1 MQGLLAMIF
10 EVSLALLLVGCGGEE
25 TPEDRVRSYI
35 DQVVESAEA
44 RSWRS
49 FKDYVADDYK
59 DAHGLRKDEVLA
71 IVARYI
77 LANHRIHI
85 LKRIASVRIDD
96 PSNAHAVV
104 YAAMA
109 GQPVSG
115 PQDLVNIR
123 ADIYRFEIDLQTGED
138 GVFRTINGD
147 WRPVGPEQY
156 LIGR

>member
-1 MQGLLAMIF
+1 VRAPLAIIF
-10 EVSLALLLVGCGGEE
+10 ELSLALLLVSCGGEE

-77 LANHRIHI
+77 LANQHIHI
-85 LKRIASVRIDD
+85 LKRIASIRIDD

-104 YAAMA
+104 YAAIA
-109 GQPVSG
+109 GQPMSG
-115 PQDLVNIR
+115 AQDLVNIR
-123 ADIYRFEIDLQTGED
+123 ADIYRFEIGLRTGED
-138 GVFRTINGD
+138 GVFRAVSAE
-147 WRPVGPEQY
+147 WRPVSPEQY